1 MGEGAAAAAA
11 SAIKSAWTGRVVVGA
26 GLGKMAAGFAEGSHG
41 WRSDTVQVAV
51 IGGGFHD
58 LDDHPDKQNMY
69 IDAELR
75 SGERVRPTRQQ
86 VHPNRPSGQA
96 PTISL
101 NLLIFKTTGY
111 CTFPLD

>member
-1 MGEGAAAAAA
+1 MGEAAAAAA
-11 SAIKSAWTGRVVVGA
+11 SAIKLAWTGRV
-26 GLGKMAAGFAEGSHG
+26 EPTEDHPSGSDG
-41 WRSDTVQVAV
+41 DFQGSDTVQVAV

-86 VHPNRPSGQA
+86 IHPNRPSGQA

-101 NLLIFKTTGY
+101 NLLTFKTTGY